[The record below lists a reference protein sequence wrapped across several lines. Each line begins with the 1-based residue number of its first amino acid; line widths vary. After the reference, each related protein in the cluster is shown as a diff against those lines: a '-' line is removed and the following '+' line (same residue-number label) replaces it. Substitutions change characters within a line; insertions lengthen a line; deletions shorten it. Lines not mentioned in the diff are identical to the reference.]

1 MIKIIIMIKDIAI
14 IRRILRKEIL
24 HIRIIITY
32 YHYQKKLLLISW
44 EIITTIIIICYYYHK
59 NFVLR
64 YKIFYKKNLN
74 TFYIYLIVII

>member
-32 YHYQKKLLLISW
+32 YHYQKKLLLISR
-44 EIITTIIIICYYYHK
+44 EIITTIIIICYYYHE
-59 NFVLR
+59 NFILL
-64 YKIFYKKNLN
+64 YKIFFKKIKN
-74 TFYIYLIVII
+74 TNIQIY